1 MFKISPIAFYITKL
15 FNKVPLKLVLVVP
28 FVIQICLATGTVGL
42 FTFYNGQQRVKAI
55 AESLSGEIGERISTE
70 LNHHLHLTPQNNQAD
85 NQANIDAIGIFLRGL
100 KYGNNGRFFVIERS
114 GLVVGNSTS
123 ESNLLLVDGKPQR
136 LNILDSKD
144 ALSQITAKYLL
155 KMYGRFDAIQGSE
168 HIEAILG
175 GEEHFIRVQNWQDD
189 SGRDWL
195 IIIVVPASQFTGSAQ
210 NYTQTMILLCWAV
223 LAIAILIGMITARS
237 ISTPLRKLSEASQ
250 AISDGKIDTRVKL
263 EGTIEIKTLS
273 ESFNTMAEMI
283 TNSFLNLERAN
294 QELELR
300 VQERTHE
307 LNASKASLQR
317 TNFLLSRRESL
328 LLKQQDILFSL
339 TKDKSINQGNFI
351 DVVQNITRT
360 GSHALNVERVSIWL
374 FDKTQTLL
382 HCLDLYIKSMN
393 IHTEVD
399 FLTSQNYPKFFA
411 VLRSK
416 HVIAVEDVQEEE
428 CLQELIDSHF
438 KASGTVSLLIKSFE
452 VDGQVTGVIM
462 FEHIDVE
469 RLWLPEEDSFASSLA
484 DLLSLGMESQER
496 QRAEEK
502 LRIEQMKSERL
513 LLNVLPQE
521 IVERLKLSQSKAVA
535 NKVAETYSDQMLN
548 QTIDPMLDNL
558 DNGVNGAIVA
568 DAFDEVTVLFADI
581 VNFTEYASAIS
592 ASDLVNCLNDIFSE
606 FDRLVDLYDLEKI
619 KTIGD
624 AYMAVGGLPL
634 PSKDHAEAIAEMAL
648 EMQVSIQKFKR
659 LDGSPFLLRIG
670 IHTGQAIAGVIG
682 TKKFIY
688 DLWGDTVNVASRMES
703 HGVAGCIQV
712 TEATY
717 QILKNKYQLEQ
728 RKAIEIKGKGQMITY
743 ILKGRIEI

>member
-1 MFKISPIAFYITKL
+1 MFKILPITSYITKS
-15 FNKVPLKLVLVVP
+15 FKKVPLKFVLVVP
-28 FVIQICLATGTVGL
+28 FVIQICLATGVVGL
-42 FTFYNGQQRVKAI
+42 FTFHNGQQRVNAI

-70 LNHHLHLTPQNNQAD
+70 LNHHLHLLPQNNQVN
-85 NQANIDAIGIFLRGL
+85 NQANVDVISIFLRGL

-114 GLVVGNSTS
+114 GLVVGSSTS

-144 ALSQITAKYLL
+144 ALSQTTARYLL

-195 IIIVVPASQFTGSAQ
+195 IIIVVPASQFTGSTQ

-263 EGTIEIKTLS
+263 EGTSEIKTLS

-300 VQERTHE
+300 VQARTHE

-393 IHTEVD
+393 IHTEAD
-399 FLTSQNYPKFFA
+399 FLTSQNYPKFFD

-452 VDGQVTGVIM
+452 VDGQVTGVIV

-496 QRAEEK
+496 HRAEEK

-648 EMQVSIQKFKR
+648 EMQLSIQKFKR